1 MKNMK
6 KIFAAAILF
15 TAILSTSSCKKDK
28 DDLTGT
34 GPVTIEFDN
43 RFGDGPLNFG
53 TAYTN
58 QNGEEVTLN
67 LFNYYVSNFVLLKE
81 DGTEYIVPK
90 DECYHL
96 VRHDVTATHS
106 LTINNVPAG
115 EYTKVKFI
123 IGVDSLKSTSDASQ
137 RTGDL
142 DVATNGD
149 MYWMWNSGYIFMKM
163 EGTSPSSTAIG
174 NIFNYHI
181 GLYGGYATPT
191 INNLKSVT
199 LSVTDDKIIVGKER
213 APEVHVYT
221 DAKEVFGSPN
231 PLFVSASAVIMGSP
245 ASVNVAANYA
255 DMFKL
260 DHVHND

>member
-1 MKNMK
+1 MKNIK
-6 KIFAAAILF
+6 TIFAAAILF
-15 TAILSTSSCKKDK
+15 TAIMSTSSCKKDK

-67 LFNYYVSNFVLLKE
+67 LFNYYVSNFVLVKE

-96 VRHDVTATHS
+96 VRHDVAATHS

-123 IGVDSLKSTSDASQ
+123 IGVDSLKSTSDVSA
-137 RTGDL
+137 RTGAL

-149 MYWMWNSGYIFMKM
+149 MYWAWNSGYIFVKM
-163 EGTSPSSTAIG
+163 EGTSPAAGMGGT
-174 NIFNYHI
+174 FMYHI

-191 INNLKSVT
+191 LNNLKNVT
-199 LSVTDDKIIVGKER
+199 LSAADEKIMVGKDR
-213 APEVHVYT
+213 APEIHVYT
-221 DAKEVFGSPN
+221 DAKEIFGSPN
-231 PLFVSASAVIMGSP
+231 PLLVATSPMIMGSP
-245 ASVNVAANYA
+245 ASADVAANYA

>member
-6 KIFAAAILF
+6 TIFAAAILF
-15 TAILSTSSCKKDK
+15 TAILSTSSCKKDT
-28 DDLTGT
+28 DGDLTGT

-43 RFGDGPLNFG
+43 RFGDGPLTFG
-53 TAYTN
+53 TTYTN
-58 QNGEEVTLN
+58 QNGEEVTLSM
-67 LFNYYVSNFVLLKE
+67 FNYYVSNFVLVKE

-96 VRHDVTATHS
+96 VRHDVSSTHS

-115 EYTKVKFI
+115 EYHEVKFL
-123 IGVDSLKSTSDASQ
+123 IGVDSLKSASDVSA
-137 RTGDL
+137 RTGAL

-163 EGTSPSSTAIG
+163 EGMSDTTS
-174 NIFNYHI
+174 FKYHI

-191 INNLKSVT
+191 INNIKSVT
-199 LSVTDDKIIVGKER
+199 LDAHDEMIMVGKDR

-231 PLFVSASAVIMGSP
+231 PLIIANTPVIMVNPASA
-245 ASVNVAANYA
+245 NVAANYA